1 MIELQN
7 VSYEYS
13 KGWPRKQ
20 HQIVLSDISVKLC
33 MGKTFGLMGH
43 SGTGKTTLGKIVV
56 GLMKSYSG
64 KISFHGKDISQLKS
78 PDWLFFRRKVQMLFQ
93 DPQGSLN
100 PKKRIDASLRDVLK
114 ITKIPFNQQKQAIED
129 VLKTVGL
136 STDFLLR
143 YPAQLSGGQNQR
155 ISLARILLLKPEFIV
170 LDEPTSAL
178 DISVQAQI
186 LFLLRELQKNHGLG
200 FLFISHD
207 PEVIQFMSHS
217 IGILKDGS
225 LDIIQEG

>member
-178 DISVQAQI
+178 DI
-186 LFLLRELQKNHGLG
+186 
-200 FLFISHD
+200 
-207 PEVIQFMSHS
+207 
-217 IGILKDGS
+217 
-225 LDIIQEG
+225 

>member
-7 VSYEYS
+7 IFYEYS

-56 GLMKSYSG
+56 GLIKPYSG
-64 KISFHGKDISQLKS
+64 KISFHGKDISQLAS

-100 PKKRIDASLRDVLK
+100 PKKRIDASLRDILN

-200 FLFISHD
+200 YLFISHD
-207 PEVIQFMSHS
+207 PEVVKYMSHS
-217 IGILKDGS
+217 IGILENGT
-225 LDIIQEG
+225 LEIIQEG

>member
-1 MIELQN
+1 MIELHN
-7 VSYEYS
+7 VSYEFS

-20 HQIVLSDISVKLC
+20 RQIILSNISVKFDK
-33 MGKTFGLMGH
+33 GKTFGLMGY
-43 SGTGKTTLGKIVV
+43 SGTGKTTLGKMVV
-56 GLMKSYSG
+56 GLLKPISG
-64 KISFHGKDISQLKS
+64 TVFFHGKDISRMIP
-78 PDWLFFRRKVQMLFQ
+78 PDSLFFRRKVQMLFQ

-100 PKKRIDASLRDVLK
+100 PKKRVFSSLRDVLNM
-114 ITKIPFNQQKQAIED
+114 TKVPFNQQKDVIEK
-129 VLKTVGL
+129 VLETVGL

-186 LFLLRELQKNHGLG
+186 LSLLRNLQKNHGLG
-200 FLFISHD
+200 YLFISHD
-207 PEVIQFMSHS
+207 PEVIQYMSHS
-217 IGILKDGS
+217 IGILKDGN
-225 LDIIQEG
+225 LDIVHEE

>member
-1 MIELQN
+1 MVELYN
-7 VSYEYS
+7 ISYEFS

-20 HQIVLSDISVKLC
+20 RQIVLSNISVKLDR
-33 MGKTFGLMGH
+33 GKTFGLMGH

-56 GLMKSYSG
+56 GLLKPLSG
-64 KISFHGKDISQLKS
+64 KVFFHGKDISRMKP
-78 PDWLFFRRKVQMLFQ
+78 PDTLFFRRKVQMLFQ

-100 PKKRIDASLRDVLK
+100 PKKKIVFSLRDVLNM
-114 ITKIPFNQQKQAIED
+114 TNVPFNQQKDVIEN
-129 VLKTVGL
+129 VLETVGL
-136 STDFLLR
+136 STDFLFR

-200 FLFISHD
+200 YLFISHD
-207 PEVIQFMSHS
+207 PEVIQYMSHS
-217 IGILKDGS
+217 IGILKDGK